1 MSSKTLQ
8 TNQKRKEYTKRRAGG
23 HFPKCAIAGRRKVSP
38 DQFQPLDIGILL
50 EYSSMEN
57 MDNTNNKP
65 KEIGKDIK
73 DTTSALK
80 ELERAKAELLLLYEV
95 SNAMRTTLELEQI
108 LYIILTAV
116 TSHEG
121 LGFNRAMLFL
131 VNGKEKLLDGK
142 MGIGPHS
149 IEEATRIWRGIEEK
163 KMALEDFINAYD
175 NFKRDPN
182 SKLHNLVKSIRI
194 PLSEGHGILALTALE
209 GMPFEV
215 ITEEARIRSEDKYLQ
230 ILGMKYFV
238 TAPLKAKDKVVGVI
252 LADNIF
258 TQKSI
263 TKADIGMLNLFANH
277 AGLAI
282 ENSRLYEE
290 TVYLSNTDWLT
301 KLWNHGHFQVALANE
316 VGRARET
323 DAPLSLLM
331 LDIDDFKN
339 YNDKFGHVAGDFI
352 IKEMA
357 KVLVEASRKKD
368 YVCRYGGEEF
378 AIILPQTSKEDASY
392 IAHRLREKILQY
404 NFPNQENQ
412 PKKVFT
418 FSCGISTF
426 PKDAVDK
433 DSLIK
438 NADAA
443 LYQAKKSGKDRII
456 SYE

>member
-1 MSSKTLQ
+1 
-8 TNQKRKEYTKRRAGG
+8 
-23 HFPKCAIAGRRKVSP
+23 
-38 DQFQPLDIGILL
+38 
-50 EYSSMEN
+50 MEN
-57 MDNTNNKP
+57 KDNKP
-65 KEIGKDIK
+65 REVERDPKSTD
-73 DTTSALK
+73 SALK

-131 VNGKEKLLDGK
+131 VNDKEKVLEGK

-149 IEEATRIWRGIEEK
+149 IEEATRIWKGIEES
-163 KMALEDFINAYD
+163 KMAMEDLINAYD
-175 NFKRDPN
+175 NFKRDSN
-182 SKLHNLVKSIRI
+182 SRLHNLVKGIRV
-194 PLSEGHGILALTALE
+194 PLNESQGILALTALE

-215 ITEEARIRSEDKYLQ
+215 ITEETRLQSEDKYLQ
-230 ILGMKYFV
+230 MLGTKYFV
-238 TAPLKAKDKVVGVI
+238 TAPLKAKDKVVGVV

-258 TQKSI
+258 TQKPI
-263 TKADIGMLNLFANH
+263 NKADVGMLDLFANH

-316 VGRARET
+316 ITRARET
-323 DAPLSLLM
+323 DMPLSLLM
-331 LDIDDFKN
+331 LDIDDFKH
-339 YNDKFGHVAGDFI
+339 YNDRFGHVAGDFI

-357 KVLVEASRKKD
+357 KVLIEASRKKD

-378 AIILPQTSKEDASY
+378 AIILPQTTKEDASH
-392 IAHRLREKILQY
+392 IAHRLREKVTQH
-404 NFPNQENQ
+404 NFPNQESQ

-418 FSCGISTF
+418 FSCGVSTF

-433 DSLIK
+433 DTLIK
-438 NADAA
+438 NADTA
-443 LYQAKKSGKDRII
+443 LYKAKKEGKDRIV

>member
-1 MSSKTLQ
+1 
-8 TNQKRKEYTKRRAGG
+8 
-23 HFPKCAIAGRRKVSP
+23 
-38 DQFQPLDIGILL
+38 
-50 EYSSMEN
+50 ME
-57 MDNTNNKP
+57 
-65 KEIGKDIK
+65 EKDIK
-73 DTTSALK
+73 PKDTAKESKDSDSAFK
-80 ELERAKAELLLLYEV
+80 ELERARAELLLLYEV

-131 VNGKEKLLDGK
+131 VNDKEKILEGK

-149 IEEATRIWRGIEEK
+149 IEEATFIWKGIEEN
-163 KMALEDFINAYD
+163 KMAMEDLINAYD

-182 SKLHNLVKSIRI
+182 SKLHNIVKSIRI
-194 PLSEGHGILALTALE
+194 PLNENHGILALTALE

-215 ITEEARIRSEDKYLQ
+215 ITEEARIRSEDRYLHM
-230 ILGMKYFV
+230 LGTKYFV
-238 TAPLKAKDKVVGVI
+238 TAPLRAKDKVVGMV

-258 TQKSI
+258 TQKPI

-316 VGRARET
+316 ILKAREADT
-323 DAPLSLLM
+323 PLSLLM
-331 LDIDDFKN
+331 LDIDDFKH

-352 IKEMA
+352 IKEMSRI
-357 KVLVEASRKKD
+357 LVEASRKKD

-378 AIILPQTSKEDASY
+378 AIILPQTTREDASH
-392 IAHRLREKILQY
+392 IAHRLREKVTQH

-412 PKKVFT
+412 PNRVFT

-426 PKDAVDK
+426 PKDAADK
-433 DSLIK
+433 DGLIK
-438 NADAA
+438 NADTA
-443 LYQAKKSGKDRII
+443 LYRAKKNGKNQII
-456 SYE
+456 PYE

>member
-1 MSSKTLQ
+1 
-8 TNQKRKEYTKRRAGG
+8 
-23 HFPKCAIAGRRKVSP
+23 
-38 DQFQPLDIGILL
+38 
-50 EYSSMEN
+50 MEDR
-57 MDNTNNKP
+57 DNKL
-65 KEIGKDIK
+65 KDIDKNFK
-73 DTTSALK
+73 DPAITLK
-80 ELERAKAELLLLYEV
+80 EELERVKAELSLLYEV

-121 LGFNRAMLFL
+121 LAFNRAVLFL
-131 VNGKEKLLDGK
+131 VNDKDKMLEGK

-149 IEEATRIWRGIEEK
+149 IEEATRIWKGIEEK
-163 KMALEDFINAYD
+163 KMALEDLINAYD

-182 SKLHNLVKSIRI
+182 SRLHNIVKGIKI
-194 PLSEGHGILALTALE
+194 PLFESQGILALTALK
-209 GMPFEV
+209 GMAFEV
-215 ITEEARIRSEDKYLQ
+215 LTEEARIRSEDKHLQ
-230 ILGMKYFV
+230 PLGTKYFV

-258 TQKSI
+258 TQQPI
-263 TKADIGMLNLFANH
+263 TKADMGMLSLFANH

-316 VGRARET
+316 ITKARET
-323 DAPLSLLM
+323 DMPLSLLM
-331 LDIDDFKN
+331 IDIDDFKN
-339 YNDKFGHVAGDFI
+339 YNDRLGHVAGDFI

-378 AIILPQTSKEDASY
+378 AIILPQTTKEDANH
-392 IAHRLREKILQY
+392 IAYRLREKVQQY
-404 NFPNQENQ
+404 NFPNQDVQ

-426 PKDAVDK
+426 PKDSADK
-433 DSLIK
+433 DMLIK
-438 NADAA
+438 NADSA
-443 LYQAKKSGKDRII
+443 LYKAKKTGKDRII
-456 SYE
+456 MYGENL

>member
-1 MSSKTLQ
+1 
-8 TNQKRKEYTKRRAGG
+8 
-23 HFPKCAIAGRRKVSP
+23 
-38 DQFQPLDIGILL
+38 
-50 EYSSMEN
+50 MEDKN
-57 MDNTNNKP
+57 INP
-65 KEIGKDIK
+65 KEAAKNPYPV
-73 DTTSALK
+73 LK
-80 ELERAKAELLLLYEV
+80 ELERARAELLLLYEV

-108 LYIILTAV
+108 LYIILTAI

-131 VNGKEKLLDGK
+131 VNDKEKMLEGK

-149 IEEATRIWRGIEEK
+149 IEEATYIWKGIEEN
-163 KMALEDFINAYD
+163 KMALEDLINAYD

-194 PLSEGHGILALTALE
+194 HLSEGQGVIALTALE

-215 ITEEARIRSEDKYLQ
+215 ITEEARTRSEDKYLQ
-230 ILGMKYFV
+230 MLGTKYFV
-238 TAPLKAKDKVVGVI
+238 TAALKAKDKVVGVV

-258 TQKSI
+258 TQKAI
-263 TKADIGMLNLFANH
+263 TKADMGMLNLFANH

-301 KLWNHGHFQVALANE
+301 KLWNHGHFQTALSNE
-316 VGRARET
+316 IARTRET
-323 DAPLSLLM
+323 DMPLSLLM

-339 YNDKFGHVAGDFI
+339 YNDLFGHVAGDFI

-357 KVLVEASRKKD
+357 KILIEASRKKD

-378 AIILPQTSKEDASY
+378 AIILPQTTKDDANH
-392 IAHRLREKILQY
+392 IAHRLREKITQN
-404 NFPNQENQ
+404 NFPNQEHQ
-412 PKKVFT
+412 PRKVFT

-426 PKDAVDK
+426 PKDAMDK

-443 LYQAKKSGKDRII
+443 LYKAKKEGKDRIVI
-456 SYE
+456 FE

>member
-1 MSSKTLQ
+1 MEDRNINPKDA
-8 TNQKRKEYTKRRAGG
+8 TKD
-23 HFPKCAIAGRRKVSP
+23 H
-38 DQFQPLDIGILL
+38 
-50 EYSSMEN
+50 
-57 MDNTNNKP
+57 
-65 KEIGKDIK
+65 KDPNPI
-73 DTTSALK
+73 LK
-80 ELERAKAELLLLYEV
+80 ELERARAELLLLYEV

-131 VNGKEKLLDGK
+131 ANGKEKMLEGK
-142 MGIGPHS
+142 MGIGPHN
-149 IEEATRIWRGIEEK
+149 IEEATHIWKGIEES
-163 KMALEDFINAYD
+163 KMALEDLINAYD

-182 SKLHNLVKSIRI
+182 SRLHNLVKSIRI
-194 PLSEGHGILALTALE
+194 PLNESQGVIALTALE

-215 ITEEARIRSEDKYLQ
+215 ITEEARLRSEDKYLQ
-230 ILGMKYFV
+230 ILGTKYFV
-238 TAPLKAKDKVVGVI
+238 TAPLKAKDKVVGVV

-258 TQKSI
+258 TQKPI
-263 TKADIGMLNLFANH
+263 TKADVGMLNLFANH

-301 KLWNHGHFQVALANE
+301 KLWNHGHFQVALSNE
-316 VGRARET
+316 IARTRET
-323 DAPLSLLM
+323 DMPLSLLM

-339 YNDKFGHVAGDFI
+339 YNDRFGHVAGDFI

-357 KVLVEASRKKD
+357 KILIEASRKKD

-378 AIILPQTSKEDASY
+378 AIILPQTTKEDANH
-392 IAHRLREKILQY
+392 IAHRLREKVTQH
-404 NFPNQENQ
+404 NFPNQEHQ
-412 PKKVFT
+412 PRKVFA

-426 PKDAVDK
+426 PKDAADK

-443 LYQAKKSGKDRII
+443 LYKAKKEGKDRIFMFEQI
-456 SYE
+456 

>member
-1 MSSKTLQ
+1 
-8 TNQKRKEYTKRRAGG
+8 
-23 HFPKCAIAGRRKVSP
+23 
-38 DQFQPLDIGILL
+38 
-50 EYSSMEN
+50 MEN
-57 MDNTNNKP
+57 NDNELKNMDKNT
-65 KEIGKDIK
+65 K
-73 DTTSALK
+73 DTAITLK
-80 ELERAKAELLLLYEV
+80 EELERVKAELSLLSEV

-121 LGFNRAMLFL
+121 LAFNRAVLFL
-131 VNGKEKLLDGK
+131 VNDKDKLLEGK

-163 KMALEDFINAYD
+163 KMALEDLINAYD

-182 SKLHNLVKSIRI
+182 SRLHNIVKGIRI
-194 PLSEGHGILALTALE
+194 PLSESHGILALTVLE

-215 ITEEARIRSEDKYLQ
+215 LNEEARIRSEDKHLQ
-230 ILGMKYFV
+230 ALGTKYFV

-258 TQKSI
+258 TQQPI
-263 TKADIGMLNLFANH
+263 TKADMGMLSLFANH

-301 KLWNHGHFQVALANE
+301 KLWNHGHFQEALNNE
-316 VGRARET
+316 ITKTRET
-323 DAPLSLLM
+323 DMPLSLLM
-331 LDIDDFKN
+331 IDIDDFKN
-339 YNDKFGHVAGDFI
+339 YNDRFGHVAGDFI

-357 KVLVEASRKKD
+357 KVFVEASRKKD

-378 AIILPQTSKEDASY
+378 AIILPQTTKEDANH
-392 IAHRLREKILQY
+392 IAHRLREKVQQY
-404 NFPNQENQ
+404 IFPNQEVQ
-412 PKKVFT
+412 PKKLFT

-426 PKDAVDK
+426 PKDSEDK

-438 NADAA
+438 NADSA
-443 LYQAKKSGKDRII
+443 LYKGKKAGKDRIVM
-456 SYE
+456 YGENL

>member
-1 MSSKTLQ
+1 MNGENDRLKSADKSA
-8 TNQKRKEYTKRRAGG
+8 KEPA
-23 HFPKCAIAGRRKVSP
+23 
-38 DQFQPLDIGILL
+38 DLL
-50 EYSSMEN
+50 
-57 MDNTNNKP
+57 
-65 KEIGKDIK
+65 KD
-73 DTTSALK
+73 
-80 ELERAKAELLLLYEV
+80 ELERAKSELLLLYEV

-131 VNGKEKLLDGK
+131 VNDRDKALEGK

-149 IEEATRIWRGIEEK
+149 IEEATKIWKGIEDS
-163 KMALEDFINAYD
+163 KMALEDLINAYD
-175 NFKRDPN
+175 NFKRD
-182 SKLHNLVKSIRI
+182 SDSRLHNTVKSVRI
-194 PLSEGHGILALTALE
+194 PLNESQGILALTALE
-209 GMPFEV
+209 EMPFEV
-215 ITEEARIRSEDKYLQ
+215 LTEEARLRAEDKHLQ
-230 ILGMKYFV
+230 ALGTKYFV

-258 TQKSI
+258 TQNPI

-301 KLWNHGHFQVALANE
+301 KLWNHGRFQVMLSNE
-316 VGRARET
+316 ITKARET
-323 DAPLSLLM
+323 DTPISLLM

-339 YNDKFGHVAGDFI
+339 YNDRFGHVAGDFI

-357 KVLVEASRKKD
+357 KVLAEASRKKD

-378 AIILPQTSKEDASY
+378 AVILPQTTKDDAGH
-392 IAHRLREKILQY
+392 IARRLRENVRQY
-404 NFPNQENQ
+404 TFPNQEYQ

-418 FSCGISTF
+418 FSCGIATF
-426 PKDAVDK
+426 PKDAADK
-433 DSLIK
+433 DTLIK
-438 NADAA
+438 NADSS
-443 LYQAKKSGKDRII
+443 LYKAKKSGKDLII
-456 SYE
+456 MHEPAV